1 MCCPS
6 DVFHKT
12 RFVRVISRHN
22 NPTVSKSNKAAEPT
36 YSDIQTALRE
46 SARVLNVPPFEV
58 ATRIESMQADVESL
72 KKQVAELSESGD
84 LSADSLIERAEDI
97 AGAKIIVTEAKGA
110 NPNLMRQLIDQIRKM
125 VEPSAIFLAACQ
137 DEKVLLVAGVSR
149 DLVEK
154 GASAGNWVKEVAPVV
169 GGGKPDVAQA
179 GGKQPEKLPEALDAA
194 KEEIRNSL
202 ADDR

>member
-1 MCCPS
+1 MKFSANPRS
-6 DVFHKT
+6 MSN
-12 RFVRVISRHN
+12 RSR
-22 NPTVSKSNKAAEPT
+22 
-36 YSDIQTALRE
+36 LRE
-46 SARVLNVPPFEV
+46 SAGVLNVLPFEV
-58 ATRIESMQADVESL
+58 ATKIESMQADVESL
-72 KKQVAELSESGD
+72 KKRVAELSESGD
-84 LSADSLIERAEDI
+84 SLIEKAEDI
-97 AGAKIIVTEAKGA
+97 AGAKVIVAEAKGA